1 MNEAFQH
8 LVALILQ
15 GVAWLLETAAALWAW
30 SWQQIAS
37 VFNMPWTDLP
47 AWKVALGLIAIAVFA
62 GILIALAVRGW
73 HAVGRIG
80 QAFWTMTLTVV
91 SIVAFVVAAGLFS
104 RGFQWVIASV
114 PDDFWLKY
122 L

>member
-1 MNEAFQH
+1 
-8 LVALILQ
+8 
-15 GVAWLLETAAALWAW
+15 
-30 SWQQIAS
+30 
-37 VFNMPWTDLP
+37 MPWTDLP

-62 GILIALAVRGW
+62 GILITLTVRGW
-73 HAVGRIG
+73 HAVGRIA

-114 PDDFWLKY
+114 PDDFWQKY